1 VSTTEAAASGGKR
14 EATKQANRAA
24 ILAAARG
31 VFAEIGFGAA
41 SVRDIIRRT
50 DLAAGTFYNYFSTK
64 EAGFRALVDEAARGA
79 LAATREARLAATSL
93 EEFIHGGNRAYYTFV
108 ASDPAT
114 FDLMRRNAGTIRTMF
129 DEPALGV
136 GFEELREDLEA
147 AIRRGIVPPHD
158 TEYAAAAMV
167 GTGFEVA
174 VRMVE
179 RDPVDVEGAAHFAT
193 ALFVGGI
200 EALGRDGRS

>member
-1 VSTTEAAASGGKR
+1 MSATAAAGGKR
-14 EATKQANRAA
+14 AATKQANRAA
-24 ILAAARG
+24 ILTAARA

-50 DLAAGTFYNYFSTK
+50 ELAAGTFYNYYATK
-64 EAGFRALVDEAARGA
+64 EAVFRALIDEAARGA
-79 LAATREARLAATSL
+79 LAVTREARLQATTL
-93 EEFIHGGNRAYYTFV
+93 EGFVHSGYRAYFAFV
-108 ASDPAT
+108 ASDPGT

-129 DEPALGV
+129 DEPMLGV
-136 GFEELREDLEA
+136 GYEELRADLEDA
-147 AIRRGIVPPHD
+147 VRRGVVPELD

-167 GTGFEVA
+167 GTGFEIA

-179 RDPVDVEGAAHFAT
+179 RHPVDVEGAAHFAT

-200 EALGRDGRS
+200 EALARGERP

>member
-1 VSTTEAAASGGKR
+1 MSTPTAAGGKR
-14 EATKQANRAA
+14 EATKQANRAS
-24 ILAAARG
+24 ILTAARG

-50 DLAAGTFYNYFSTK
+50 DLAAGTFYNYFATK
-64 EAGFRALVDEAARGA
+64 ESVFRALVDEAARGA
-79 LAATREARLAATSL
+79 LAVTREARLAATTF
-93 EEFIHGGNRAYYTFV
+93 EDFIHEGNRAYYTFV

-136 GFEELREDLEA
+136 GFDELREDLDE
-147 AIRRGIVPPHD
+147 AIRRGMIPPLD

-179 RDPVDVEGAAHFAT
+179 RDPVDVEGAATFAT
-193 ALFVGGI
+193 ALFLGGI
-200 EALGRDGRS
+200 EALTRADRP

>member
-1 VSTTEAAASGGKR
+1 MTTAAAAGGKR

-24 ILAAARG
+24 ILTAARG

-50 DLAAGTFYNYFSTK
+50 DLAAGTFYNYFATK
-64 EAGFRALVDEAARGA
+64 EAVFRALVDEAARGA
-79 LAATREARLAATSL
+79 LAATREARLAATTA
-93 EEFIHGGNRAYYTFV
+93 EEFIHAGNRAYYTFV

-136 GFEELREDLEA
+136 GFEELRQDLDE
-147 AIRRGIVPPHD
+147 AIRRGMLAPID

-179 RDPVDVEGAAHFAT
+179 RDPVDVEGAASFAT
-193 ALFVGGI
+193 ALFLGGI
-200 EALGRDGRS
+200 DALTANGRP

>member
-1 VSTTEAAASGGKR
+1 MSATASVGGKR

-24 ILAAARG
+24 ILTAARA

-64 EAGFRALVDEAARGA
+64 EAVFRALVDEAARGA
-79 LAATREARLAATSL
+79 LAVTRDARSGASSL
-93 EEFIHGGNRAYYTFV
+93 EEFVHGGYHAYFSFV
-108 ASDPAT
+108 ANDPDT

-129 DEPALGV
+129 DEPILGV
-136 GFEELREDLEA
+136 GYEELRTDLEDA
-147 AIRRGIVPPHD
+147 VRRGVVPALD

-179 RDPVDVEGAAHFAT
+179 RQPADVDGAAHFAT

-200 EALGRDGRS
+200 DALTRAARS

>member
-1 VSTTEAAASGGKR
+1 MSVTAAVGGKR
-14 EATKQANRAA
+14 AATKEANRAA
-24 ILAAARG
+24 ILTAARA

-50 DLAAGTFYNYFSTK
+50 DLAAGTFYNYFATK
-64 EAGFRALVDEAARGA
+64 EAVFRALVDEAARGA
-79 LAATREARLAATSL
+79 LAVTREARLAETTL
-93 EEFIHGGNRAYYTFV
+93 EGFIHAGNRAYYSFV
-108 ASDPAT
+108 AGDPAT

-136 GFEELREDLEA
+136 GFDELRQDLDE
-147 AIRRGIVPPHD
+147 AIRRGMVPELD

-179 RDPVDVEGAAHFAT
+179 RDPVDVEGAASFAT
-193 ALFVGGI
+193 ALFLGGI
-200 EALGRDGRS
+200 EALTRGSRS

>member
-1 VSTTEAAASGGKR
+1 MSELAAERGKR
-14 EATKQANRAA
+14 EATKQANRVA
-24 ILAAARG
+24 ILAAARA

-50 DLAAGTFYNYFSTK
+50 ELAAGTFYNYFPTK
-64 EAGFRALVDEAARGA
+64 EAVFRALVDEAARGA
-79 LAATREARLAATSL
+79 LAATREARLAGTTL
-93 EEFIHGGNRAYYTFV
+93 EEFIHAGNRAYYSFV

-129 DEPALGV
+129 DEPILGV
-136 GFEELREDLEA
+136 GFEQLREDLDEA
-147 AIRRGIVPPHD
+147 IGRGVVPPID

-193 ALFVGGI
+193 GLFVAGI
-200 EALGRDGRS
+200 EALARAGRP